1 MGRWGLAESDAVV
14 MRALLRV
21 SGAIDGVN
29 ERFGR
34 IADWCVLLACLISAG
49 NALVRYGFSFS
60 SNAWLEIQWYLFAAM
75 FMLGAPY
82 TLRRNEHVRVDVI
95 YGNLS
100 LRLKLWVDLLGG
112 ILFLMPPVLIIGW
125 MSWPLFYDSWQSG
138 EVSSNAG
145 GLIRWPVKLLLPLG
159 FGLLALQGLSEII
172 KRIAALRGGEGVVA
186 EYEKPLQ

>member
-1 MGRWGLAESDAVV
+1 

-21 SGAIDGVN
+21 SGAIDSIN

-49 NALVRYGFSFS
+49 NALIRYGFSFS

-100 LRLKLWVDLLGG
+100 LRLKLWVDLLCG

-172 KRIAALRGGEGVVA
+172 KRIAALRGYEGVVA
-186 EYEKPLQ
+186 AYEKPLQ

>member
-1 MGRWGLAESDAVV
+1 

-21 SGAIDGVN
+21 SGAIDSIN

-49 NALVRYGFSFS
+49 NALIRYGFSFS

-159 FGLLALQGLSEII
+159 FGLLALQGFSEII
-172 KRIAALRGGEGVVA
+172 KRIAALGGYEGGVA

>member
-1 MGRWGLAESDAVV
+1 MMGGFLA
-14 MRALLRV
+14 V
-21 SGAIDGVN
+21 SRAIDALN

-34 IADWCVLLACLISAG
+34 IADWCVLLAVLFSAG

-60 SNAWLEIQWYLFAAM
+60 SNAWLEIQWYLLAAM

-82 TLRRNEHVRVDVI
+82 TLRRNEHVRVDII

-100 LRLKLWVDLLGG
+100 KRLQLWIDLLGT

-125 MSWPLFYDSWQSG
+125 MSWPLFYESFSSG

-145 GLIRWPVKLLLPLG
+145 GLLRWPVKFTLPAG
-159 FGLLALQGLSEII
+159 FALLALQGVSEII
-172 KRIAALRGGEGVVA
+172 KRIAAWQGYVEMDA
-186 EYEKPLQ
+186 KYERPMQ